1 MAVKILFKNQ
11 DLNYFGPTPLVSINS
26 GTGENNS
33 VVNTITL
40 EGKIFLPRVGQNDTT
55 IGISV
60 LIPLENQLRTLFQPN
75 TGGQLKIQC
84 DNTDLK
90 FLSCDNQPVICN
102 VKSYNANKTSDNWTF
117 SIDYNVELEYINTHA
132 DIGNP
137 CPNIPIRSYSDSW
150 EIIPEQDESW
160 YNLQILPTQNAD
172 QIITAGN
179 GVNQAGVKN
188 NALKYTVTHRVGAV
202 SYNAATGVK
211 PAGNAPDNRPLS
223 AAWMNAKSFVHCYL
237 SKGSLSSS
245 YPFANTNTNNMG
257 VLERDTAGTS
267 FNFYNHIRSFNIDK
281 TNGSYEITDT
291 WLALTKDVSYLEDYT
306 VEYASESQF
315 DSTMANPPCTV
326 TINGSVQGLSIA
338 TTGSLDSNPFSVTP
352 PSGTGVTTENARKI
366 DGSGLLPNK
375 VIAITKAETALHGWY
390 NYVEPALHTRA
401 VALASVLRS
410 ENLNQAN
417 QSTIRNPNVITVRNQ
432 NRQPNTATQTG
443 LNSINPSGVYLNRNP
458 VSKTFGFNPK
468 TGQITYS
475 YRYASQPNNS
485 MQRITR
491 LSINDDVPSSVV
503 NEIFILGR
511 KRGPLLQDTGAST
524 GKSRTLSIEM
534 QTDIP
539 RRIDQLSPLFTG
551 CPAHSGHPD
560 YKRLLDYVDL
570 MRPILPANWT
580 PTLVSEALQD
590 PANRG
595 QAISMPRGQLNGEL
609 YITSDTDSWD
619 PLTGRLGK
627 TVTWKWD

>member
-33 VVNTITL
+33 VINTITL

-90 FLSCDNQPVICN
+90 FLSCDNQPVVCN

-117 SIDYNVELEYINTHA
+117 SIDYSVELEYINTHA

-188 NALKYTVTHRVGAV
+188 NALKYTITHRIGAV

-401 VALASVLRS
+401 IALASVLRS

-432 NRQPNTATQTG
+432 NRLPNTATQTG

-595 QAISMPRGQLNGEL
+595 QGISMPRGQLNGEL